1 MSDTTQTMAAS
12 HAVSR
17 LPGGAPDLHHATV
30 IGPAPAVWPGF
41 GPRLCIAGALLVGA
55 AFVATVALPL
65 ATYTTVLAL
74 FGFAH
79 VASELRYVDHRFGA
93 RLGGGLFGTLSAI
106 LGIAV
111 VVRLSGTLGWLP
123 VALALGVEIAL
134 GAVLVG
140 VTFLYMRRHRW
151 VAVTAACAL
160 AAGAVLAP
168 FEALLCFAV
177 THNLTPLA
185 FLAEALR
192 GAQRRRVLAVAATGF
207 VALPLLIA
215 TGMPFAALAAL
226 GLVAPE
232 ATLFSA
238 GDLTKNLGAYVPAW
252 ALHSDWAL
260 HAFSASVFAQCMHYV
275 AVIGVLPRLIDGRS
289 RPRLAW
295 PEAAR
300 FRRYLAI
307 GAAALAVG
315 FALDYGVQRQAY
327 ALAALVHAWL
337 ELPIFALALSGM
349 RPAQARPSA

>member
-1 MSDTTQTMAAS
+1 M
-12 HAVSR
+12 
-17 LPGGAPDLHHATV
+17 
-30 IGPAPAVWPGF
+30 PAVWPRF
-41 GPRLCIAGALLVGA
+41 GLGAYAIGA
-55 AFVATVALPL
+55 ALVATAFIATVALPL

-93 RLGGGLFGTLSAI
+93 RLGGGLFGALGAI

-123 VALALGVEIAL
+123 VDLSLGIEIAL

-140 VTFLYMRRHRW
+140 VTVLYMRRLRW
-151 VAVTAACAL
+151 LAVAAASVL

-168 FEALLCFAV
+168 FGTLLCFAV
-177 THNLTPLA
+177 AHNLTPLA
-185 FLAEALR
+185 FFAEALR
-192 GAQRRRVLAVAATGF
+192 GAQRRRVLAIAGVGF
-207 VALPLLIA
+207 IGLPLLIA
-215 TGMPFAALAAL
+215 TGLPYDTLSAI

-232 ATLFSA
+232 ATLFSGGGLA
-238 GDLTKNLGAYVPAW
+238 RNLAAYVPAEMVYR
-252 ALHSDWAL
+252 DWAL

-275 AVIGVLPRLIDGRS
+275 AVIGILPRLIGGGV

-295 PEAAR
+295 PDASR
-300 FRRYLAI
+300 FIRWLAV

-337 ELPIFALALSGM
+337 ELPVFALALGGV
-349 RPAQARPSA
+349 RPVQAKSSA